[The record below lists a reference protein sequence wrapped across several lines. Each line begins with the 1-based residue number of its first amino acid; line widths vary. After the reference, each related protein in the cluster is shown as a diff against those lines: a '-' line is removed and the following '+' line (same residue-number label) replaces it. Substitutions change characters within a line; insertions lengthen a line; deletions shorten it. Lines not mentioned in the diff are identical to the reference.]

1 MKLTYLFAAL
11 ISLGFPATP
20 LALAQSD
27 AHDAPTAEIATAASV
42 TQPETATAPYAA
54 QPEAQKPDAQQPEPK
69 KPDDPKAT
77 PKKATDPKAP
87 KKKPD
92 PWPTP
97 TFPEKLPTVAP
108 KDIDAAIQRSIALL
122 ISKQEA
128 FDDTN
133 KTKSEWPY
141 EGVYRVAGSI
151 PIGYRI
157 GGTSICAI
165 ALLEAAG
172 AKPSPDVT
180 KAVMLAL
187 DFVLARLDDPLMAP
201 DFVEGYDVRGW
212 GHAYG
217 LSFLM
222 KLREMHL
229 VPDALKEQV
238 EKKIHALVEILQ
250 KTELHASGGW
260 NYSRPGGDASSPSTF
275 MTAPTLQILF
285 EAAKQGEAVD
295 AAVVERGL
303 ASLADARLDTGAFQY
318 GTNPKHKSGKG
329 IEEIA
334 GSTGRSPIC
343 ETTLFLAGRGSVE
356 HIQASIDQFFANWQW
371 LEQRRKQS
379 GTHIGPYAIAPYF
392 FIYAHR
398 YCAQAIEFLPEDK
411 RAEYRTKLYQL
422 LWHVR
427 EEDGGWN
434 DRVFERSESFGTAM
448 TILALEEPK
457 SARPAGWPG
466 PATKAVK

>member
-1 MKLTYLFAAL
+1 MKQPTLLAAFVV
-11 ISLGFPATP
+11 LGLATRT
-20 LALAQSD
+20 AHAQ
-27 AHDAPTAEIATAASV
+27 
-42 TQPETATAPYAA
+42 TQPASNSAAVAPL
-54 QPEAQKPDAQQPEPK
+54 QKPADDPKGTPK
-69 KPDDPKAT
+69 KPADPKAK
-77 PKKATDPKAP
+77 KKAE
-87 KKKPD
+87 

-97 TFPEKLPTVAP
+97 TMPDKLPTVEP
-108 KDIDAAIQRSIALL
+108 SDVDSAIQRGIALL
-122 ISKQEA
+122 VAKQEA
-128 FDDTN
+128 FDASN

-141 EGVYRVAGSI
+141 EGVYRVNGSI
-151 PIGYRI
+151 PLGYRI
-157 GGTSICAI
+157 GGTSIAAI
-165 ALLEAAG
+165 ALLEASSG
-172 AKPSPDVT
+172 KPSADVT
-180 KAVMLAL
+180 KSVMLAL

-217 LSFLM
+217 LSFLL

-229 VPDALKEQV
+229 VPESKQAEVTD
-238 EKKIHALVEILQ
+238 KIRELVDILQ
-250 KTELHASGGW
+250 KTELHARGGW
-260 NYSRPGGDASSPSTF
+260 NYSRPAGDASAPSTF

-285 EAAKQGEAVD
+285 EAAKQGEKVD

-318 GTNPKHKSGKG
+318 GTEPKHKSGKG
-329 IEEIA
+329 IEDIP

-356 HIQASIDQFFANWQW
+356 RIQTAIDQFFANWQW
-371 LEQRRKQS
+371 LEQRRKQN

-398 YCAQAIEFLPEDK
+398 YCAQAIEFLPEAQ
-411 RAEYRTKLYQL
+411 RAAYRKKLQQL

-434 DRVFERSESFGTAM
+434 DRVFDRSESFGTAM
-448 TILALEEPK
+448 TILALLEPK
-457 SARPAGWPG
+457 TERPAGWQT
-466 PATKAVK
+466 PAKTGENGK